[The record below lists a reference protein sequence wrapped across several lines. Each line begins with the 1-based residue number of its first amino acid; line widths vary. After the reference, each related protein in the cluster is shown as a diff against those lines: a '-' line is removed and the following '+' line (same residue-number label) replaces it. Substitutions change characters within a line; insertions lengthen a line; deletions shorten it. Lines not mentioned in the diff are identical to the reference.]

1 MPYKYSKEVSSILFD
16 NKEKI
21 EWEWDNLI
29 KRKVNKIWSSFTNK
43 SNIAGQTGKKCKND
57 KKKCKNSSQY
67 AILVALS

>member
-57 KKKCKNSSQY
+57 KKNVKTRVSMLY
-67 AILVALS
+67 

>member
-29 KRKVNKIWSSFTNK
+29 KRKVNKIRSSFTSK
-43 SNIAGQTGKKCKND
+43 SNIAGQTGKKM
-57 KKKCKNSSQY
+57 
-67 AILVALS
+67 